1 MTTTHQ
7 CRILVVDDQEVI
19 RRGLRTFVELSA
31 KWLICGEAANGREAT
46 AVAPTLNPDVI
57 LMDISMPEVDG
68 VEATREIRKT
78 LPRTP
83 ILILSMYDS
92 RQLVDESFRAGAS
105 GYMLK
110 QDLGRELV
118 HALEAVSRGERFL
131 SPGLVR

>member
-1 MTTTHQ
+1 M
-7 CRILVVDDQEVI
+7 
-19 RRGLRTFVELSA
+19 ELSA